1 MTVQGTAR
9 TTIQATP
16 EVVWPWIAHL
26 DKHADYSPKPYRVE
40 QISGEPGAVGSRYT
54 SVGAIPGDKNHEN
67 SVEVTESVP
76 HSRFAL
82 RSEDKLGVFTSSYDL
97 RPVDGGTEVTFNLV
111 FPKMSGLPGVMA
123 PVLFPIVGQRDINK
137 RMALLK
143 AKVESAAS

>member
-9 TTIQATP
+9 ATIQAPP
-16 EVVWPWIAHL
+16 EVVWPWIANL
-26 DKHADYSPKPYRVE
+26 DKHSEYSPKPYRVE
-40 QISGEPGAVGSRYT
+40 LVSGEPGAVGSRYK

-76 HSRFAL
+76 NSRFAL
-82 RSEDKLGVFTSSYDL
+82 RAEDSMGAFNSTYDL
-97 RPVDGGTEVTFNLV
+97 RPVDGGTEVTFTLV

-123 PVLFPIVGQRDINK
+123 PLLFPIVGQRDINK

-143 AKVESAAS
+143 TKVESAS

>member
-1 MTVQGTAR
+1 MTVHGTAR
-9 TTIQATP
+9 ATIQAPP
-16 EVVWPWIAHL
+16 EVVWPWVADL
-26 DKHADYSPKPYRVE
+26 AKHAEYSPKPYRVE
-40 QISGEPGAVGSRYT
+40 LVSGEPGAVGSTYK

-76 HSRFAL
+76 TTRFAL
-82 RSEDKLGVFTSSYDL
+82 RAEDNLGAFTSTYDL

-137 RMALLK
+137 RMAMLK
-143 AKVESAAS
+143 AKVESAS

>member
-9 TTIQATP
+9 VTIQAPP

-26 DKHADYSPKPYRVE
+26 DKHAEYSPKPYRVE
-40 QISGEPGAVGSRYT
+40 LVSGEPGAVGSRYK

-67 SVEVTESVP
+67 GVEVTESVP
-76 HSRFAL
+76 HSRFVL
-82 RSEDKLGVFTSSYDL
+82 RAEDSLGAFTNSYDL
-97 RPVDGGTEVTFNLV
+97 RPVDGGTEVTHTLV

-143 AKVESAAS
+143 TKVESAS

>member
-9 TTIQATP
+9 ATIQAPP

-26 DKHADYSPKPYRVE
+26 DKHAEYSPKPYRVE
-40 QISGEPGAVGSRYT
+40 LVSGEPGAVGSRYT

-67 SVEVTESVP
+67 TVEVTESVP

-82 RSEDKLGVFTSSYDL
+82 RAEDSLGAFTSTYDL
-97 RPVDGGTEVTFNLV
+97 RPVDGGTEVTFTLV

-123 PVLFPIVGQRDINK
+123 PVLFPIIGQRDINK
-137 RMALLK
+137 RMAMLK
-143 AKVESAAS
+143 TRVESAS